1 MKKLTTTFLLFF
13 YSLVFAGCASWF
25 DFDGNGRF
33 DPVAYLENADITVAW
48 VDESGQAYNIALD
61 ELGKQMLGTFIQAK
75 TGYLFELT
83 DDGGITITDP
93 DGAQIQVKQKATE

>member
-1 MKKLTTTFLLFF
+1 MKKLTTTVLLIF

-48 VDESGQAYNIALD
+48 ADEDGQVYNVALD

-75 TGYLFELT
+75 TGYPFELT
-83 DDGGITITDP
+83 EEGGITITDP
-93 DGAQIQVKQKATE
+93 NGTKIQVKQKN